1 MCFICQNILKGF
13 LRRGVFEGGRR
24 VGFVVFRNFPLW
36 MMLYGRFVAINLV
49 AYSVVGLIVKSGEE
63 RFFVLCKRFILVH
76 GNLFIFLALG

>member
-1 MCFICQNILKGF
+1 MDGSRVLYLSKYLEGI

-49 AYSVVGLIVKSGEE
+49 ARLFCGWFDCEKW
-63 RFFVLCKRFILVH
+63 RRTFFCAVQAVH
-76 GNLFIFLALG
+76 TGTW